1 VDVFLNPKYTI
12 DYKMG
17 LWKQSATVKAKIMG
31 ATIKAIK

>member
-31 ATIKAIK
+31 ATNKSN